1 VVAIAGELDPALV
14 GECVPIDGSVSG
26 AVFRSGRTERLRDAR
41 SRLRFALAK
50 QTQANT
56 GLFVPLRFHGRVLG
70 VLAGFDRLR
79 EGPEFSAQDE
89 SLLSSFA
96 VSAAAAVAN
105 AQDLAAEALRRSIA
119 AAEEERA
126 RWARELHDETL
137 QELAVLKLLLAPVRR
152 LEDPR
157 EREAALEQVTTRID
171 CAIGALR
178 SLITD
183 LRPAALDDYDLKS
196 ALAALTDRAARGG
209 HLRVDLRVE
218 LAHES
223 GHELPRLAP
232 QIEDTLYR
240 VVQEALSNV
249 VKHADATR
257 AEVVVLEDDGIVEVV
272 VRDDG
277 HGFDPEQKSTG
288 FGLLGMQERAAL
300 IDGTITIEPLPG
312 TGTLVRLAA
321 PALRAG
327 QSSLRSVSAQY
338 GS

>member
-1 VVAIAGELDPALV
+1 
-14 GECVPIDGSVSG
+14 
-26 AVFRSGRTERLRDAR
+26 
-41 SRLRFALAK
+41 
-50 QTQANT
+50 
-56 GLFVPLRFHGRVLG
+56 
-70 VLAGFDRLR
+70 
-79 EGPEFSAQDE
+79 
-89 SLLSSFA
+89 
-96 VSAAAAVAN
+96 
-105 AQDLAAEALRRSIA
+105 
-119 AAEEERA
+119 
-126 RWARELHDETL
+126 LHDETL
-137 QELAVLKLLLAPVRR
+137 QELAVLKLLLAPVGR

-171 CAIGALR
+171 TAVRALR

-183 LRPAALDDYDLKS
+183 LRPAAVDDYDLKS

-209 HLRVDLRVE
+209 HLTVDLRVE

-257 AEVVVLEDDGIVEVV
+257 AEVVVLEDEGIVEVV

-288 FGLLGMQERAAL
+288 FGVIGMQERAAL
-300 IDGTITIEPLPG
+300 LTERSPSNLCPG
-312 TGTLVRLAA
+312 AGTLVRLAA

-327 QSSLRSVSAQY
+327 QSSLRTVSAQY